1 MLAWRLNLQLRMN
14 IPPRATRT
22 VFCVGSG
29 PSLTREDCA
38 AIEKTGC
45 SIIAVNNSWQM
56 FDDIYALY
64 AGDLSW
70 WKQYG
75 STIPG
80 GRFRKV
86 TANLA
91 AAKSFSLEYRRYCGP
106 AEGVN
111 SGAQAISLAAESGA
125 EVVVLVGY
133 DCSLQDG
140 LHWHGA
146 HPQALRNPT
155 QASISKWQQQ
165 FLDTRKKHADLHI
178 LNASRSSAIQC
189 FPRINLEAVIALL
202 SSAVAQAPQTLLRRA
217 ECRL

>member
-1 MLAWRLNLQLRMN
+1 MQLRMN

-80 GRFRKV
+80 GKFRKV

-133 DCSLQDG
+133 DCSSQTAFIGMARTLKPYGIQRRCLFQNG
-140 LHWHGA
+140 NSSSWIPA
-146 HPQALRNPT
+146 KNT
-155 QASISKWQQQ
+155 QIYI
-165 FLDTRKKHADLHI
+165 F
-178 LNASRSSAIQC
+178 
-189 FPRINLEAVIALL
+189 
-202 SSAVAQAPQTLLRRA
+202 
-217 ECRL
+217 

>member
-1 MLAWRLNLQLRMN
+1 MQLRMN

-133 DCSLQDG
+133 DCSLQTAFIG
-140 LHWHGA
+140 MGRTLKQYGIQRRYLFQNGNSSSWIPA
-146 HPQALRNPT
+146 KNT
-155 QASISKWQQQ
+155 QIYI
-165 FLDTRKKHADLHI
+165 F
-178 LNASRSSAIQC
+178 
-189 FPRINLEAVIALL
+189 
-202 SSAVAQAPQTLLRRA
+202 
-217 ECRL
+217 

>member
-1 MLAWRLNLQLRMN
+1 MQLRMN

-75 STIPG
+75 STIPEGDSASDSQPGGGEIIFVGVQAILWTG
-80 GRFRKV
+80 GRGK
-86 TANLA
+86 
-91 AAKSFSLEYRRYCGP
+91 
-106 AEGVN
+106 
-111 SGAQAISLAAESGA
+111 
-125 EVVVLVGY
+125 
-133 DCSLQDG
+133 
-140 LHWHGA
+140 
-146 HPQALRNPT
+146 
-155 QASISKWQQQ
+155 
-165 FLDTRKKHADLHI
+165 
-178 LNASRSSAIQC
+178 
-189 FPRINLEAVIALL
+189 
-202 SSAVAQAPQTLLRRA
+202 
-217 ECRL
+217 